1 MIMAVCHT
9 EERGW
14 TDIEDL
20 SRISDLRAQAGNVL
34 WADADVSTLSR
45 EDVGLIAEEF
55 DLHPLAVE
63 DAIHTRQRPKLEPY
77 EKHLFLVL
85 DELDEIDGQLEAS
98 QIACFVGDRYLLTL
112 HDGAGRLLERART
125 RWEREKDALPGGI
138 TYLLYTLLD
147 TVVDDYQAIAD
158 RLEEEIEELEEIIL
172 AAPTAPVQ
180 RQVYELKQQVLR
192 LRRYALPL
200 RRVLDWMVEGQGR
213 ESFGGD
219 TGELLRDVH
228 DHILRIA
235 DQVAS
240 VDDLSGAVLDLSR
253 SAQADALNEINK
265 KLSAWAAIFAV
276 SAIITGAYGMNYR
289 LFPDLDG
296 QIGFGFA
303 IGLMA
308 ISAGS
313 LYTYFRRKG
322 WL

>member
-9 EERGW
+9 EEGGW
-14 TDIEDL
+14 TDIDDL
-20 SRISDLRAQAGNVL
+20 SRISDLRERAETVL
-34 WADADVSTLSR
+34 WADSDVSTLSE
-45 EDVGLIAEEF
+45 EDIRLIAEEF

-63 DAIHTRQRPKLEPY
+63 DAIHARQRPKLEPY
-77 EKHLFLVL
+77 ENHLFLVL
-85 DELDEIDGQLEAS
+85 DELDEIDDQLEAS

-112 HDGAGRLLERART
+112 HDGADRLLRKART
-125 RWEREKDALPGGI
+125 RWERERDELPDEI
-138 TYLLYTLLD
+138 AYLLYTLLD
-147 TVVDDYQAIAD
+147 TVVDDYQSIAD
-158 RLEEEIEELEEIIL
+158 RLEDEIEELEEIVL

-180 RQVYELKQQVLR
+180 RQVYGLKQQVLR

-200 RRVLDWMVEGQGR
+200 RRVLDWAVEGQGR
-213 ESFGGD
+213 ASFGEGA
-219 TGELLRDVH
+219 EEHLRDVH

-235 DQVAS
+235 DQVAN

-296 QIGFGFA
+296 QTGFWFA
-303 IGLMA
+303 VGLMA
-308 ISAGS
+308 VSAGS
-313 LYTYFRRKG
+313 LYAYFRRKG

>member
-34 WADADVSTLSR
+34 WADADVSTLSQ
-45 EDVGLIAEEF
+45 EDLGLIAEEF

-77 EKHLFLVL
+77 EKHLFMVL
-85 DELDEIDGQLEAS
+85 DELDEIDDQLEAS

-112 HDGAGRLLERART
+112 HDGADRLLGQART
-125 RWEREKDALPGGI
+125 RWERERDELPGGI
-138 TYLLYTLLD
+138 AYLLYALLD
-147 TVVDDYQAIAD
+147 TVVDDYQSIAD
-158 RLEEEIEELEEIIL
+158 RLETEIEELEEIVL

-180 RQVYELKQQVLR
+180 RQVYGLKQQVLR

-200 RRVLDWMVEGQGR
+200 RRVLDWMVEGEGR
-213 ESFGGD
+213 ASFGD
-219 TGELLRDVH
+219 DATELLRDVH

-235 DQVAS
+235 EQVAN

-253 SAQADALNEINK
+253 SAQAHALNEINK

-289 LFPDLDG
+289 LFPNLDG

-303 IGLMA
+303 VALMA
-308 ISAGS
+308 VSAGS
-313 LYTYFRRKG
+313 LYAYFRRKG